1 MDGGRM
7 SASLGT
13 VSARLA
19 HPADEEFSPDL
30 VELIN
35 RNVNP
40 PTPVKKS
47 DVYIGAMYVISDEV
61 NSFGGRFPAEEH
73 ERLAFLLVDSPVMVG
88 HRKDLLPI
96 ARNFHAAL
104 VDRDGKSW
112 VKSYFYWLKSTEGA
126 ETLRENIEGG
136 IYKECSIGFT
146 FLFPECSVCGKDI
159 RVCPHEPFQSY
170 VTENGDKGEP
180 VTFNYRQI
188 ERVLE
193 TSLVYRGALPD
204 TAVSRV
210 LAVKN
215 GDEKEASSNEGGALT
230 CIGSLSEL
238 DPKQEYFVIPFYESI
253 PVWVTCHKKALILQ
267 REDGETL
274 DQKICSRFPTEH
286 LPEIDKAYGHL
297 VGYRGKERCTVEE
310 LKRYLAGQSGPISR
324 LEIKLFPPAGLA
336 LPKNGGG
343 TALHKIRLIRHRIA
357 RLYELDQTA
366 RTIMTRLGVRIWPL
380 DLPVGQTSGYQYRP
394 SITKNVT
401 GSAYTLTFGNGTAS
415 AHLSFADGDSELC
428 FEIRQFSM
436 VRLLRGCRFIVD
448 QVDVSTIHGSHSER
462 NSTRG
467 QIVRQEKREGAF
479 ILEVNGS
486 LTGRFVL
493 RPVKLDERRRYLFY
507 RVGS

>member
-1 MDGGRM
+1 M

-19 HPADEEFSPDL
+19 HPADEDFSPDL

-35 RNVNP
+35 RNINP
-40 PTPVKKS
+40 PTFLKRS
-47 DVYIGAMYVISDEV
+47 DVYIGAMYVVSDEA
-61 NSFGGRFPAEEH
+61 NSFGGRFPVEEH
-73 ERLAFLLVDSPVMVG
+73 ERLASLLVDSPVLVG
-88 HRKDLLPI
+88 HRKDILPI
-96 ARNFHAAL
+96 ARNFHAAV

-146 FLFPECSVCGKDI
+146 FHFPECSVCGKDI

-170 VTENGDKGEP
+170 VTENGDKGNP

-204 TAVSRV
+204 TAVARV
-210 LAVKN
+210 LTTKK
-215 GDEKEASSNEGGALT
+215 GGEKDASSNKGGAIT
-230 CIGSLSEL
+230 CISSLSEL
-238 DPKQEYFVIPFYESI
+238 DPKKEYFIIPFYESV
-253 PVWVTCHKKALILQ
+253 PVWVTCRKKVLSLR
-267 REDGETL
+267 REDGELL

-286 LPEIDKAYGHL
+286 LPEMDKAYGHL
-297 VGYRGKERCTVEE
+297 VGYRGKERCSVEE
-310 LKRYLAGQSGPISR
+310 LKRCLAGLSGPITR

-336 LPKNGGG
+336 LPKNGGP
-343 TALHKIRLIRHRIA
+343 APNKIRLIRHRIA
-357 RLYELDQTA
+357 RWQELDQSA
-366 RTIMTRLGVRIWPL
+366 RAIMTRQGVRIWPL
-380 DLPVGQTSGYQYRP
+380 VLHVEQTSGYLYRP
-394 SITKNVT
+394 SIPKIVT
-401 GSAYTLTFGNGTAS
+401 GSTYNLTFGNSTAT
-415 AHLSFADGDSELC
+415 AHLSFSEGDDKRS

-436 VRLLRGCRFIVD
+436 AKLLRGCRFIVD
-448 QVDVSTIHGSHSER
+448 EIDVSPICESHTKG
-462 NSTRG
+462 NTTRG
-467 QIVRQEKREGAF
+467 QIVRQEKRDGAF
-479 ILEVNGS
+479 ILELNGP
-486 LTGRFVL
+486 LPGKFVL